1 MAEAQAWAAW
11 RQNQRQQLIANRK
24 SVTGIERLTAEQQ
37 IQAQLLSLLAPLT
50 PGIIGFYMPIR
61 GEINCQ
67 ALIEQLLANG
77 WRAALPK
84 IIAKDTALQFR
95 QWAPD
100 CDMQPEIWQIPVPQN
115 TSELIP
121 DVLLIPLVGFDK
133 QLHRLGN
140 GGGFYDRSLASMSPK
155 PLAIGVG
162 LALQKLED
170 IQPQSHDM
178 AMDYVVTEQA
188 IFPDA
193 VIPGSKL

>member
-1 MAEAQAWAAW
+1 MPELQAWAAW
-11 RQNQRQQLIANRK
+11 RQNQRQQLIASRQ
-24 SVTGIERLTAEQQ
+24 SVMGIERLSAEQQ
-37 IQAQLLSLLAPLT
+37 IQHHLLTLLAELP

-67 ALIEQLLANG
+67 VLIEQLLVNG

-84 IIAKDTALQFR
+84 IIAKDAALQFR
-95 QWAPD
+95 QWMPD
-100 CDMQPEIWQIPVPQN
+100 CDMQPEVWQIPVPQN
-115 TSELIP
+115 TPELNP
-121 DVLLIPLVGFDK
+121 NVLLIPLVGFDK

-170 IQPQSHDM
+170 IEPQPHDM

-188 IFPDA
+188 IYSDVVSTQA
-193 VIPGSKL
+193 KL